1 MKNPVN
7 PFALHRQMVLLWG
20 QIKYSVIHKTQ
31 AVYIL
36 WLLGE
41 PARLESPWSL
51 SVTNQPARIQLCF
64 GLKHF
69 FNNFTALGI
78 SSVVET
84 LSENRHSALQIERGS
99 QSSYQP
105 FSPHPKQI
113 PELGILAECF
123 LQRHEEQSEEEQ
135 TIKRP
140 AQVRACNKRETGKGQ
155 KRFVIQ
161 KPTLSAEH
169 IETYFLPETIT
180 IINELLLT
188 QKYQIL
194 VRAVILVFFTHDKL
208 HLQISV

>member
-41 PARLESPWSL
+41 PSRLESPWSL

-78 SSVVET
+78 SFVVET

-99 QSSYQP
+99 QSISHSAHTQNRPRNLEYQQNVS
-105 FSPHPKQI
+105 FSGMKS
-113 PELGILAECF
+113 
-123 LQRHEEQSEEEQ
+123 RV
-135 TIKRP
+135 KRS
-140 AQVRACNKRETGKGQ
+140 
-155 KRFVIQ
+155 
-161 KPTLSAEH
+161 KPSKDQ
-169 IETYFLPETIT
+169 P
-180 IINELLLT
+180 
-188 QKYQIL
+188 
-194 VRAVILVFFTHDKL
+194 R
-208 HLQISV
+208 